1 MEVLETAT
9 REPSPV
15 AQPVQPEASEARKR
29 PISAHRPVIVR
40 SRSKSKE
47 LQEEAQSR
55 TVVAQPAAGPA
66 AVRTQAVPGT
76 LQAQEARSA
85 ELLASLRAENARL
98 RSESLEDRPK
108 EPSRTCLSTFAITYS
123 RCPTATED
131 ATVILSQAATR
142 HLSPGIPPSTLRASG
157 RGAASTV
164 VGSTSRK
171 DASLLRHILL
181 PLWSDA
187 LASGRKWVEAQ
198 RYTGPKSG
206 NHLKL
211 GKIAAGLRSTCRM
224 KLLLARILLKFL
236 LRWT

>member
-1 MEVLETAT
+1 MKPT
-9 REPSPV
+9 
-15 AQPVQPEASEARKR
+15 
-29 PISAHRPVIVR
+29 
-40 SRSKSKE
+40 
-47 LQEEAQSR
+47 
-55 TVVAQPAAGPA
+55 PAP
-66 AVRTQAVPGT
+66 
-76 LQAQEARSA
+76 
-85 ELLASLRAENARL
+85 
-98 RSESLEDRPK
+98 
-108 EPSRTCLSTFAITYS
+108 
-123 RCPTATED
+123 
-131 ATVILSQAATR
+131 
-142 HLSPGIPPSTLRASG
+142 SPGIPPSTLRASG

-206 NHLKL
+206 NRLKFAAK